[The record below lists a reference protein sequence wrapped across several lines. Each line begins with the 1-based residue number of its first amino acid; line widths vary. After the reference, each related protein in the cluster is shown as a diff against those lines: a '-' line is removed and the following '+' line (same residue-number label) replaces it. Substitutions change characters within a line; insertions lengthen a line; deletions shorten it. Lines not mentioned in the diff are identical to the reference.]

1 MIGFM
6 PVRLDY
12 ALEKK
17 ALLVRALYEI
27 FEEEAQKFGFI
38 CQPGCADCCTV
49 NLLATSAEARFLL
62 QALSEETRQ
71 ELRERLKALRGHPRL
86 RPKITPNEMA
96 TLCLSGKEP
105 PEEEGYTLESCPFLD
120 EQALCRIYQWR
131 PFACRSFFSLKRCRE
146 VGEAV
151 IPPEFLSLTT
161 TFMQLLEEAD
171 LAGLYGNFFDLLDYL
186 LEREERLK
194 QGGEDPAVPDYLLS
208 NREAPDFAIPPEH
221 ERYVRGVLAKL
232 YRRPIGET
240 TFKGLLDEVKEG
252 AQVKEALS
260 FLGEAL

>member
-6 PVRLDY
+6 PVRLNY

-17 ALLVRALYEI
+17 AVLVRALYEV
-27 FEEEAQKFGFI
+27 FEDEAQKFGFI

-49 NLLATSAEARFLL
+49 NLLATSAECYFLL
-62 QALSEETRQ
+62 QALSEEAHQ
-71 ELRERLKALRGHPRL
+71 ELRERLRPFRGRSRL

-105 PEEEGYTLESCPFLD
+105 PEEEGYVMEPCPFLD
-120 EQALCRIYQWR
+120 EERLCRIYAWR
-131 PFACRSFFSLKRCRE
+131 PFACRSFFSLRPCRE

-161 TFMQLLEEAD
+161 TFMQLLEEID

-186 LEREERLK
+186 LEREECLK
-194 QGGEDPAVPDYLLS
+194 QGGEDPAIPDHLLS

-221 ERYVRGVLAKL
+221 ERYVRGILAKL

-252 AQVKEALS
+252 AQVREVLS